1 MHGFQRLHMVNEI
14 QGTDGA
20 GKAAR
25 RLRKR
30 GGRFGCFAAV
40 LMLTGILAGC
50 GSAEKLTADPGAEN
64 GGALAET
71 GTAAEAEQGNET
83 EPAVVTFSD
92 RISRTG
98 DLILVS
104 ADHEYDFEANAD
116 LELVNI
122 KETQTYDYPVDKDEF
137 MLARKAMSSLDAMI
151 RDCDEAMGSSLTSVS
166 SAWRSKEYQQSVWDE
181 YEELY
186 GEEYVT
192 KYVAVPGCSEHH
204 TGLAL
209 DLGITYEDGSAG
221 TFSESENAVW
231 MAQNAYRY
239 GFVRRYAE
247 DKTAI
252 TGISNE
258 AWHFRYVGQPH
269 ATYMTQH
276 NECLEEYL
284 EDLRGHTSPSEP
296 LETEAAGHA
305 YKVFYTSEETIE
317 EPDGEWTVSGD
328 NAGGFIV
335 TVLAD

>member
-1 MHGFQRLHMVNEI
+1 MKKENI
-14 QGTDGA
+14 
-20 GKAAR
+20 
-25 RLRKR
+25 RKP
-30 GGRFGCFAAV
+30 GGIFIAV
-40 LMLTGILAGC
+40 FSTSLLLMLTGCGAGEK
-50 GSAEKLTADPGAEN
+50 GAAQLISSSGGAAQGNDIEMLDQGETDMAASAEKESAAMVSSEPPVLSLT
-64 GGALAET
+64 
-71 GTAAEAEQGNET
+71 
-83 EPAVVTFSD
+83 PAQVH
-92 RISRTG
+92 RG

-221 TFSESENAVW
+221 TFSESENAGW

-269 ATYMTQH
+269 ATYMTQR